1 MIYEDIQDYIDDNT
15 AFDSLVL
22 SNFRSIFSVYFIF
35 MTLYLI
41 SFAFQKFSKQFV
53 KSSKLRFKRTLRRF
67 LRQNQVDANN
77 VVVISETI
85 ELED

>member
-22 SNFRSIFSVYFIF
+22 NNFRSIFSVYFIF